1 MSFLKHKKKIF
12 ILFFVLLVCVGILW
26 TTAILTVR
34 GYGESTIIVNAAD
47 RADGLEISFVENNA
61 GGINFNASDLNNI
74 QGYPDQGDGKA
85 AASGMYINI
94 NAQMMLAFAEKMGQ
108 GAAVSNLLEN
118 QLGIS
123 DASVCYATSL
133 EIEVVQPNR
142 VIQFTNTSNVT
153 SELKF
158 DYNYLVLN
166 NVDIT
171 ITEASS
177 SSVVKNNDVLLDDL
191 LLQMGYLDHTYEN
204 GIDAAL
210 LMNDPYYS
218 MESKTL
224 TGHVQTLLQP
234 NETFYVDFEFPAE
247 DMCAVIIQITSAELT
262 PITSKTISF
271 LPAEYDYTVGETTIA
286 ANGSAQSVDI
296 DCVNGTSV
304 NFNVVG
310 KKLGYWID
318 GNGKVYKSED
328 ADTSVTIKY
337 GRDTMQ
343 PVFVN
348 TDLSRS
354 LETGGITY
362 YGWSD
367 AFSNADLYGAVTL
380 ISSDET
386 NIANLAVNALSDSYN
401 TSTSFTVPDN
411 IKFVVPHTP
420 CERADGYF
428 YFSKYGTDTTND
440 SQTSSSQPY
449 SKLWIPEGY
458 SININ
463 AEGILLVNGE
473 MTTRSNTQGE
483 IATGFGMIEL
493 DGNMNVNGDLIVRGY
508 IAQKNYTDRT
518 SDNKTAHKGHIS
530 VSSEGEVNIVFQIM
544 DFRGGTATFA
554 TFKDCMPITMY
565 SFDNVMVE
573 TSYVEGSV
581 MSAYTVVGMSGLAAR
596 TTVPILS
603 SNSNSMF
610 AMDNGAVITTDYQYD
625 GDRFIVN
632 AETGSVS
639 LNYIE
644 IRLFGN
650 TRMTTAAYQLPLHD
664 GMVVNVRDGATVTLD
679 YALKLLPGAEINID
693 NGATVHLNN
702 RIFLYGLEDYNPAF
716 SLNMSHFRLRTD
728 CALVENGGQNV
739 TPTSDPVLN
748 VAGHIIVG
756 ESAANY
762 NASSELPY
770 STGKVFQ
777 SVGMKTGIHAGEGAV
792 FEIPEEFDLSINQ
805 DMAPYTT
812 ELKGTSAEPIITE
825 YDEDYNDV
833 WTEVK
838 GFIGGMSNRLEDDPD
853 TEIDDR
859 YISFIHED
867 LAPDDE
873 GYKFMAGEQDGEFVW
888 YRYRIDFKDNDGNV
902 VDTHLVAPAYDELMI
917 GDLVCGGSGHVVN
930 SIEIT
935 DSNGYDL
942 TPNDPGGTSITYTGY
957 VGSDYD
963 HAAVTM
969 TEFDVYTAWQGVKI
983 DNLNLAVDENW
994 EPVTEF
1000 VVTLGL
1006 QESGWLVEW
1015 NQTASGSNDT
1025 TTWYSFTDP
1034 DGVAEYGKPGEFSI
1048 LNYEVIKDGNPVLGA
1063 TLSARLETENDVSTT
1078 FLMLEGVSFSGDTDS
1093 VTVNLTTASEF
1104 VNAILHKP
1112 DSTTVTAR
1120 MPVVGG
1126 TNALIVSIPQPDN
1139 SWYIADTISADGFT
1153 PENNKE
1159 TVTLT
1164 WTGDMPANSQVDIYL
1179 AEYAYKLVYDITNT
1193 SGNETLTF
1201 DPVYT
1206 NEVSFT
1212 QSSANVQVSSGTYK
1226 YYFIVENEST
1236 LELTTA
1242 TTAGTPLVTV
1252 EADMAAYDYL
1262 IQFYNEDVLLK
1273 NEFVL
1278 EGGEAS
1284 YTFDAH
1290 TAFEGEISA
1299 SQGSYVNESS
1309 NAYLTVDGDLVP
1321 AVLAVSNVHSD
1332 VNLTVTVKAF
1342 DYIVTFFNQNAD
1354 QLDMQYVVDG
1364 GNVVYEVAV
1373 GSYITACSDATA
1385 VDNDN
1390 FTAYTNSI
1398 SDGWGSVKID
1408 DIHENKAV
1416 TLTISAYVTK
1426 VVWIQTEN
1434 NVPIQTTA
1442 KYYTESVTNDSITPI
1457 VGHVFLSEGYSLGTS
1472 NGAAGTISWSLG
1484 ETAISITSQGD
1495 FEITLPL
1502 GEYSSRVQF
1511 VNSVTNEVEKIVFVN
1526 SEGYDMSSSRD
1537 VIPYFQ
1543 YSASA
1548 KKMLENVV
1556 LVSGTA
1562 TLTEAS
1568 SMNFDGDL
1576 TSAWRMV
1583 EVTDI
1588 TTDEVVISFTP
1599 LAYSRILAVSYTDP
1613 WGTENETIYTS
1624 SDSYTGTVTG
1634 YKVTDVE
1641 CEDAASATFTTSTWT
1656 VTGIPDATDT
1666 MGLPTSVPV
1675 YISWMSTEERLKMSN
1690 FAINLTNNK
1699 AAIDITESAYG
1710 VFTVTCTQACVVV
1723 INNGDG
1729 TYSRVNAIPTDNAN
1743 TYEFRLV
1750 NNFSPDIVLE
1760 VYFCGDLDTNG
1771 AVNNQDL
1778 GILKLGILRN
1788 TNPNYV
1794 EMSNLQK
1801 VLGNIDKTGNCN
1813 NSDLGLLK
1821 LGILRSTNPNYQAL
1835 PW

>member
-1 MSFLKHKKKIF
+1 M
-12 ILFFVLLVCVGILW
+12 
-26 TTAILTVR
+26 TAR
-34 GYGESTIIVNAAD
+34 
-47 RADGLEISFVENNA
+47 
-61 GGINFNASDLNNI
+61 
-74 QGYPDQGDGKA
+74 
-85 AASGMYINI
+85 
-94 NAQMMLAFAEKMGQ
+94 
-108 GAAVSNLLEN
+108 
-118 QLGIS
+118 
-123 DASVCYATSL
+123 
-133 EIEVVQPNR
+133 
-142 VIQFTNTSNVT
+142 
-153 SELKF
+153 
-158 DYNYLVLN
+158 
-166 NVDIT
+166 
-171 ITEASS
+171 
-177 SSVVKNNDVLLDDL
+177 
-191 LLQMGYLDHTYEN
+191 
-204 GIDAAL
+204 
-210 LMNDPYYS
+210 
-218 MESKTL
+218 
-224 TGHVQTLLQP
+224 
-234 NETFYVDFEFPAE
+234 
-247 DMCAVIIQITSAELT
+247 SA
-262 PITSKTISF
+262 
-271 LPAEYDYTVGETTIA
+271 
-286 ANGSAQSVDI
+286 
-296 DCVNGTSV
+296 
-304 NFNVVG
+304 
-310 KKLGYWID
+310 
-318 GNGKVYKSED
+318 
-328 ADTSVTIKY
+328 
-337 GRDTMQ
+337 
-343 PVFVN
+343 
-348 TDLSRS
+348 
-354 LETGGITY
+354 
-362 YGWSD
+362 
-367 AFSNADLYGAVTL
+367 
-380 ISSDET
+380 
-386 NIANLAVNALSDSYN
+386 
-401 TSTSFTVPDN
+401 
-411 IKFVVPHTP
+411 
-420 CERADGYF
+420 
-428 YFSKYGTDTTND
+428 
-440 SQTSSSQPY
+440 
-449 SKLWIPEGY
+449 
-458 SININ
+458 
-463 AEGILLVNGE
+463 
-473 MTTRSNTQGE
+473 TQGE

-493 DGNMNVNGDLIVRGY
+493 DGDMTVNGTLLVRGY
-508 IAQKNYTDRT
+508 IAQQDYTART
-518 SDNKTAHKGHIS
+518 SDNESGHLGNIDVAS
-530 VSSEGEVNIVFQIM
+530 GAEVNIVFQIM

-554 TFKDCMPITMY
+554 TFDECMPISMY
-565 SFDNVMVE
+565 SFDNVMVKANYA
-573 TSYVEGSV
+573 SGSTL
-581 MSAYTVVGMSGLAAR
+581 SAYCVVGMSGMTAR

-603 SNSNSMF
+603 TSENSMF
-610 AMDNGAVITTDYQYD
+610 SMGTGSVVSTDYQYD
-625 GDRFIVN
+625 GDRFVVN
-632 AETGSVS
+632 AETGELS
-639 LNYIE
+639 LNYIN
-644 IRLFGN
+644 INLYGSGN
-650 TRMTTAAYQLPLHD
+650 AAVGLTTAAYQLPLHD
-664 GMVVNVRDGATVTLD
+664 GIVVNIKDSAEVTID
-679 YALKLLPGAEINID
+679 YAVKLLPGAEINVE
-693 NGATVHLNN
+693 NGAKVNLNN
-702 RIFLYGLEDYNPAF
+702 RLFLFGLADYKPAF
-716 SLNMSHFRLRTD
+716 SRSASYFRLRTD
-728 CALVENGGQNV
+728 CALVENGGTAV
-739 TPTSDPVLN
+739 APTSDPVLN
-748 VAGHIIVG
+748 VAGEIEIG
-756 ESAANY
+756 WSSANV
-762 NASSELPY
+762 Y
-770 STGKVFQ
+770 STGKIYQ
-777 SVGMKTGIHAGEGAV
+777 SVNMETGIHTGSGAV
-792 FEIPEEFDLSINQ
+792 FTIPESFDL
-805 DMAPYTT
+805 DDDGAMYTV
-812 ELKGTSAEPIITE
+812 ELEGTSSSKTYTDFDPDTNLLLWEP
-825 YDEDYNDV
+825 
-833 WTEVK
+833 VK
-838 GFIGGMSNRLEDDPD
+838 GLFGGMSNRIADDPSTD
-853 TEIDDR
+853 KDER
-859 YISFIHED
+859 YITFLHED
-867 LAPDDE
+867 LAPSDE
-873 GYKFMAGEQDGEFVW
+873 GYVFQADEQDGEIYW
-888 YRYRIDFKDNDGNV
+888 YRYRIDFKDIDGNV

-917 GDLVCGGSGHVVN
+917 DDLVYGGSGHVIN

-935 DSNGYDL
+935 DENGYDL
-942 TPNDPGGTSITYTGY
+942 TPNDPGGTCITYTGY
-957 VGSDYD
+957 IGSDYD
-963 HAAVTM
+963 HAAETM

-1034 DGVAEYGKPGEFSI
+1034 DGVAEYGRSGEFSI
-1048 LNYEVIKDGNPVLGA
+1048 LNYEVTKGGSTVTGA

-1078 FLMLEGVSFSGDTDS
+1078 FLMLEGVEFSGNTDS
-1093 VTVNLTTASEF
+1093 VSVSMTTASEF

-1112 DSTTVTAR
+1112 DSTTITAR

-1126 TNALIVSIPQPDN
+1126 TNVLIVSIPQPDN

-1242 TTAGTPLVTV
+1242 TTAGTSLITV
-1252 EADMAAYDYL
+1252 EADMAAYDYQ

-1273 NEFVL
+1273 NEFIL

-1299 SQGSYVNESS
+1299 SQGNYVNESS

-1364 GNVVYEVAV
+1364 GNAVYEVTV

-1390 FTAYTNSI
+1390 FIAYTNSI
-1398 SDGWGSVKID
+1398 SDGWGSVKFN

-1511 VNSVTNEVEKIVFVN
+1511 VNNVTNEVEKIVFVN

-1656 VTGIPDATDT
+1656 VNGIPDATDT

-1699 AAIDITESAYG
+1699 ASIDITESAYG

-1729 TYSRVNAIPTDNAN
+1729 TYSRVNAIPIDNAN

-1750 NNFSPDIVLE
+1750 NNFSTDIVLE